1 MNKEIIVYTSG
12 TWDLFHVGHLNIL
25 EKSARLG
32 DKLIVGVS
40 TDELI
45 MEYKGIPPVIPF
57 EQRFKIIESIK
68 WVHKAVKQ
76 EVLTEI
82 KQLKELNVD
91 IVTIGDDWKNKYLE
105 GLEWIKKQPDKKV
118 VYIPYTGQIST
129 TSIKRNIIKNSYEII
144 FSELSREVAHMEEWK
159 RKQAVKKK
167 NNL

>member
-1 MNKEIIVYTSG
+1 M
-12 TWDLFHVGHLNIL
+12 
-25 EKSARLG
+25 G

-45 MEYKGIPPVIPF
+45 IDYKGIPPIMPF

-76 EVLTEI
+76 EILTEI
-82 KQLKELNVD
+82 NQLKDLHVD
-91 IVTIGDDWKNKYLE
+91 IVTIGDDWKEKYLE
-105 GLEWIKKQPDKKV
+105 GLDWMEKQAGKSV
-118 VYIPYTGQIST
+118 VYIPYTSDVST

-159 RKQAVKKK
+159 LKQGK
-167 NNL
+167 